1 MIKYKLTDP
10 EGYTRR
16 GKVGE
21 TKWEPGKTLMATGE
35 GNALCTDGVI
45 HFYDDPVLALMVNP
59 VHADIANPQVWGID
73 VDEIVARDGLK
84 GGCKEAR
91 AIRIVAT
98 PRITEIQRQA
108 FGILCALEVC
118 SKPAWAQWANNWLS
132 GKDRTTEAAAAAV
145 SVASWASEAA
155 ASWAAGAVEIGAA
168 VDRAAAA
175 WAAAS
180 AAKVCWMVAQA
191 ANVAWMVAQAA
202 EWVAQRAEG

>member
-155 ASWAAGAVEIGAA
+155 AAASWAA

-175 WAAAS
+175 
-180 AAKVCWMVAQA
+180 K
-191 ANVAWMVAQAA
+191 VAWMVAQAA
-202 EWVAQRAEG
+202 EWVAQTAEGKVARLPDFVALAHRAIDEF

>member
-1 MIKYKLTDP
+1 
-10 EGYTRR
+10 
-16 GKVGE
+16 
-21 TKWEPGKTLMATGE
+21 
-35 GNALCTDGVI
+35 
-45 HFYDDPVLALMVNP
+45 LALMVNP

-132 GKDRTTEAAAAAV
+132 GKDRTTEAALWAAVAVEIGAAA
-145 SVASWASEAA
+145 AWAV

-168 VDRAAAA
+168 ADRAAAA
-175 WAAAS
+175 W
-180 AAKVCWMVAQA
+180 
-191 ANVAWMVAQAA
+191 
-202 EWVAQRAEG
+202 